1 MGEAKERAFLLGRYR
16 NLEHEVDLTKGQL
29 EEEGASKNDAL
40 RLLSKSVGDS
50 QMWRQKYEKEG
61 LAKAEES
68 ESAKMKLQSR
78 LAEAEGCVS
87 NLNGKA
93 MSLEREKAKL
103 QAEIEEA
110 IVAVEDAEAR
120 CMAMEK
126 KARNFDKIVTE
137 WKNKIEGLQSELDQT
152 QVECRSYSTELFKV
166 KTTYD
171 ETNGQL
177 DGVRHEN
184 KVLSNEIKDIMDQIS
199 EGGRTI
205 HEIDKIRKRLE
216 GEKLELQ
223 AALEEA
229 EGTLEQEENKVL
241 RSQLELT
248 QVKQEIERRIKEKSD
263 ELDSLRKTYQKSIES
278 MQASLENETR
288 AKGEAIRQKK
298 KLEADMNELS
308 IALEHANGS
317 NTESQVTIKKYQNQ
331 IKTAQMGLEEEQIMR
346 DKAREGLIH
355 AERNH
360 HAVANQLE
368 DADRQRRG
376 AEQELSDV
384 MEQLSDTTLQNL
396 ALQTAKRKLDSELQT
411 LQADLE
417 EMLCETRIAEDK
429 AKKAMIDAARLA
441 DELRAEQENAQ
452 HSEKNRR
459 SLECQVKDMQTKL
472 DEAEQQAVKGGRKV
486 TSRLEQ
492 KIKDLESQFDDEQRR
507 LVEAEK
513 SQRRTTRRIKELT
526 FSQEED
532 HKNHERMQELVDKLQ
547 NKVKSYKKKI
557 EEAEEIAALNL
568 AKFRKV
574 QADLESSEER
584 ADINEQVL
592 AKYKA
597 KARGASVGPN

>member
-1 MGEAKERAFLLGRYR
+1 M
-16 NLEHEVDLTKGQL
+16 TKGQL

-184 KVLSNEIKDIMDQIS
+184 KNLSTEIKDIMDQIS

-317 NTESQVTIKKYQNQ
+317 NTESQVTIKKYQQQ
-331 IKTAQMGLEEEQIMR
+331 IKVAQMSLEEEQIMR
-346 DKAREGLIH
+346 DKAREGLIQ

-368 DADRQRRG
+368 EAKTQLEHADRQRRG

-384 MEQLSDTTLQNL
+384 MEQLSDTTLQNQ

-532 HKNHERMQELVDKLQ
+532 HKVLINSLVDQ
-547 NKVKSYKKKI
+547 S
-557 EEAEEIAALNL
+557 
-568 AKFRKV
+568 F
-574 QADLESSEER
+574 S
-584 ADINEQVL
+584 
-592 AKYKA
+592 
-597 KARGASVGPN
+597 

>member
-1 MGEAKERAFLLGRYR
+1 MLP
-16 NLEHEVDLTKGQL
+16 
-29 EEEGASKNDAL
+29 
-40 RLLSKSVGDS
+40 
-50 QMWRQKYEKEG
+50 
-61 LAKAEES
+61 
-68 ESAKMKLQSR
+68 R

-93 MSLEREKAKL
+93 MTLEREKAKL
-103 QAEIEEA
+103 QALIEEA

-126 KARNFDKIVTE
+126 KARNFDKIIGE
-137 WKNKIEGLQSELDQT
+137 WKNKVEGLQSELDQT

-171 ETNGQL
+171 ETSGQL

-184 KVLSNEIKDIMDQIS
+184 KNLSNEIKDIMDQIS

-223 AALEEA
+223 TALEEA
-229 EGTLEQEENKVL
+229 ESMLMRCFKDFSYLPLFSGTLEQEENKVL

-248 QVKQEIERRIKEKSD
+248 QVKQEIERRIKEKTD
-263 ELDSLRKTYQKSIES
+263 ELDALRKTYQKSIES

-317 NTESQVTIKKYQNQ
+317 NTESQATIKKYQQQ
-331 IKTAQMGLEEEQIMR
+331 IKVAQNSLEEEQVQR
-346 DKAREGLIH
+346 DKAREGLIQ

-360 HAVANQLE
+360 HAMANQLE
-368 DADRQRRG
+368 ETKTQLEHADRQRRG

-384 MEQLSDTTLQNL
+384 MEQLSDVTLANQ
-396 ALQTAKRKLDSELQT
+396 ALQTAKRKLDSEMQT

-429 AKKAMIDAARLA
+429 AKKAMIDAAR
-441 DELRAEQENAQ
+441 
-452 HSEKNRR
+452 
-459 SLECQVKDMQTKL
+459 
-472 DEAEQQAVKGGRKV
+472 
-486 TSRLEQ
+486 
-492 KIKDLESQFDDEQRR
+492 
-507 LVEAEK
+507 
-513 SQRRTTRRIKELT
+513 
-526 FSQEED
+526 
-532 HKNHERMQELVDKLQ
+532 
-547 NKVKSYKKKI
+547 
-557 EEAEEIAALNL
+557 
-568 AKFRKV
+568 
-574 QADLESSEER
+574 
-584 ADINEQVL
+584 
-592 AKYKA
+592 
-597 KARGASVGPN
+597 